1 MNELQLRACT
11 ACAQIDAREG
21 LAPSAWPS
29 LSGRAHLLSVPRVN
43 SLCVART
50 RSAAAR
56 RHLDADSAL
65 LQGRRHALGMK
76 AQRMVMSS
84 ALTDG
89 PAADGAQIED
99 CMHEVA
105 MGSMFQIDWNP
116 TNPLLD

>member
-21 LAPSAWPS
+21 LARAIGLLP
-29 LSGRAHLLSVPRVN
+29 GRAHLLSVPRVN

-76 AQRMVMSS
+76 AQRMVMSN

-89 PAADGAQIED
+89 PDGAQIED
-99 CMHEVA
+99 CMTKSRWALCSKSTGIRQTHY
-105 MGSMFQIDWNP
+105 
-116 TNPLLD
+116 